1 MVMWFVIS
9 VVAGYAL
16 SVPQDD
22 RTRQRQQQDDRTRQR
37 QPQDDRTRNRGGNAS
52 ATTGATQDDK
62 NKDVKAQPI
71 LDDDTNIPDS
81 LLNPRWKI
89 QRKQRK
95 SPLQPSQ
102 VEREKQRAPDKLNR
116 FKPNLDAPIITKR
129 VRAACKKA
137 LEAKKISQSWTP
149 YDLRH
154 TAITEV
160 RTKYGAETAQ
170 HFAGH
175 SNLDTQRFYD
185 HSALAAASKVAE
197 EIG

>member
-52 ATTGATQDDK
+52 ATAGATQDDK

-89 QRKQRK
+89 QRTIPITDDDLNQGSADLQRPENMKQT
-95 SPLQPSQ
+95 
-102 VEREKQRAPDKLNR
+102 VEYNDTIDRYIIGNKIGGTYVG
-116 FKPNLDAPIITKR
+116 APIMMNPLGGRKGQPPGEEYYGPSDGPGYGWR
-129 VRAACKKA
+129 CDMDKKGT
-137 LEAKKISQSWTP
+137 SF
-149 YDLRH
+149 
-154 TAITEV
+154 
-160 RTKYGAETAQ
+160 YG
-170 HFAGH
+170 
-175 SNLDTQRFYD
+175 D
-185 HSALAAASKVAE
+185 
-197 EIG
+197 

>member
-16 SVPQDD
+16 SVPQDDRTRQRQQQDD

-89 QRKQRK
+89 QRTIPITDDDLNQGSADLQRPENMKQT
-95 SPLQPSQ
+95 
-102 VEREKQRAPDKLNR
+102 VEYNDTIDRYIIGNKIGGTYVG
-116 FKPNLDAPIITKR
+116 APIMMNFDEYLKWSER
-129 VRAACKKA
+129 Q
-137 LEAKKISQSWTP
+137 LMMQFWKIARLNS
-149 YDLRH
+149 
-154 TAITEV
+154 
-160 RTKYGAETAQ
+160 
-170 HFAGH
+170 
-175 SNLDTQRFYD
+175 
-185 HSALAAASKVAE
+185 
-197 EIG
+197 

>member
-37 QPQDDRTRNRGGNAS
+37 QQQDDRTRQRQPQDDRTRNRGGNAS
-52 ATTGATQDDK
+52 GTASATQDDK

-89 QRKQRK
+89 QRTI
-95 SPLQPSQ
+95 
-102 VEREKQRAPDKLNR
+102 
-116 FKPNLDAPIITKR
+116 PITDD
-129 VRAACKKA
+129 
-137 LEAKKISQSWTP
+137 
-149 YDLRH
+149 DLH
-154 TAITEV
+154 Q
-160 RTKYGAETAQ
+160 G
-170 HFAGH
+170 
-175 SNLDTQRFYD
+175 
-185 HSALAAASKVAE
+185 SADL
-197 EIG
+197 